1 MAKFQV
7 GSKWHW
13 YFCEIRRTLY
23 AYYLPTYIKS
33 RKSKLLCAFFFSC
46 RYMFNNTIVEPY
58 WMITM
63 RTSWIMNRIC
73 ECNQIKCTVVN
84 YLGTC
89 TYLLRVTTW
98 MKDIFYHSVSY
109 IFSSNLVKYHFDLT
123 FHASSYLV
131 ISKVTIAAM

>member
-1 MAKFQV
+1 MDQNDTGIFAKLGVHCTHTTYLRTSNLASQN
-7 GSKWHW
+7 
-13 YFCEIRRTLY
+13 YFVL
-23 AYYLPTYIKS
+23 
-33 RKSKLLCAFFFSC
+33 FFSC